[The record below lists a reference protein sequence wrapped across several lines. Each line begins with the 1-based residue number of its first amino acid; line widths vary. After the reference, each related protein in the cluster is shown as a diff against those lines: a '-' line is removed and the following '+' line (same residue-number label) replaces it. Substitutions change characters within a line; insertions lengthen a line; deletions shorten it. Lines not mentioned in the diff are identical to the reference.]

1 VRYRDWASLLAV
13 LCVVETIGADLAV
26 RLENETVVASGL
38 RGDAVLFGASL
49 QSERGLPT
57 LRQFTE
63 ILSDGD
69 RDGIVTFEPRG
80 GTPLRSF
87 WVVIDL
93 VTGERGLAVPP
104 DYEVAHEELQRN
116 ALKHDASGL
125 TSGLSQDRS
134 RMIVLVVRPGEGA
147 WVLAAADGSRNDKDQ
162 QHDGR
167 VEVTFE
173 QALAIGGDRKAPKHL
188 KADDVIAVID
198 PVGMALR
205 TVRITK

>member
-80 GTPLRSF
+80 YAPA
-87 WVVIDL
+87 L
-93 VTGERGLAVPP
+93 VLGG
-104 DYEVAHEELQRN
+104 
-116 ALKHDASGL
+116 
-125 TSGLSQDRS
+125 DRS
-134 RMIVLVVRPGEGA
+134 RHGGA
-147 WVLAAADGSRNDKDQ
+147 RTGRTTGLRGGS
-162 QHDGR
+162 
-167 VEVTFE
+167 
-173 QALAIGGDRKAPKHL
+173 
-188 KADDVIAVID
+188 
-198 PVGMALR
+198 
-205 TVRITK
+205 